1 MAFALGDYV
10 LLTVTDGE
18 EEIGSSISLIV
29 SMGKKYYLE
38 SMGDAVSWP
47 ASITIGDEVVLA
59 DEEADVVHVTG
70 DLYGTPAS
78 NVMCVV

>member
-47 ASITIGDEVVLA
+47 ASVTIGDEVVLA
-59 DEEADVVHVTG
+59 EEADVVHVTG

>member
-1 MAFALGDYV
+1 MAIALGNYV

-18 EEIGSSISLIV
+18 EEIGGSIGLIV

-47 ASITIGDEVVLA
+47 ASITIGDEVALA
-59 DEEADVVHVTG
+59 DEDNLVHVTG
-70 DLYGTPAS
+70 DLYGTTAS